1 MIRATGTRVIVAR
14 VERESAT
21 NSGII
26 LQGGP
31 TEIPQ
36 GRVVSVGP
44 RITCEVKADDLVEL
58 DWRGSAEIT
67 WSEQKYYVV
76 DESNLLAIVTD

>member
-14 VERESAT
+14 VELEQAT
-21 NSGII
+21 TGGII

-31 TEIPQ
+31 KEIPQ
-36 GRVVSVGP
+36 GRIVATGP
-44 RITCEVKADDLVEL
+44 RITAEVAVGDLVHL

-67 WSEQKYYVV
+67 WQDQKYYVV
-76 DESNLLAIVTD
+76 DQSNLLAVVLD